1 MNYTMGNYID
11 AVYYEEEALNSK
23 KALTSTKD
31 VEYFTLMGNIVLY
44 QHLLG
49 NTDYALKI
57 DLELLQSYKEIY
69 GEYNVAMLGNIATF
83 YSQLGEKEKALHY
96 IKESINLYEKS
107 SIKKMK
113 IILVEWE
120 FLCL

>member
-1 MNYTMGNYID
+1 MRKKLLI
-11 AVYYEEEALNSK
+11 LK

-83 YSQLGEKEKALHY
+83 YSQLGEKALHY

-107 SIKKMK
+107 SIKMK